1 MTPHDAALLAGA
13 GFLAGVCNAV
23 AGGGSLITFPTLLA
37 TGLPPVTANVTN
49 AVGVWPGYVGGVF
62 AFRERLTGHGRTL
75 LAPMIAALIGAICGA
90 VLLLLLPSSI
100 FKAIVPYL
108 ILGATGV
115 FAAQPLITRTLNRLT
130 APKAAV
136 PVPVPVG
143 GPVNGP
149 GDGPGDAPGDGTGDG
164 RSEVPADEGAGE
176 PALERHF
183 IAQLIGI
190 FLAGLYGA
198 YFAGGLGIII
208 LAVLMLTMT
217 ADILLLQGMK
227 SVLQLGVSSVATLA
241 FGVFGPVHWLSVLV
255 LAPACL
261 LGGNLGGRL
270 SKLLKPT
277 ALRVV
282 VTVFGVVI
290 GVRMRL

>member
-13 GFLAGVCNAV
+13 GFLAGICNAV

-62 AFRERLTGHGRTL
+62 AFRKRLEGHGRTL
-75 LAPMIAALIGAICGA
+75 LAPMIAALTGAVCGA
-90 VLLLLLPSSI
+90 VLLLVLPSSV

-108 ILGATGV
+108 ILGATGI
-115 FAAQPLITRTLNRLT
+115 FAAQPLITRALNRLT
-130 APKAAV
+130 APKPVAV
-136 PVPVPVG
+136 PVPAG
-143 GPVNGP
+143 GPAVESAEEP
-149 GDGPGDAPGDGTGDG
+149 
-164 RSEVPADEGAGE
+164 AGE
-176 PALERHF
+176 TSGELEPKPELERHF
-183 IAQLIGI
+183 TAQLIGI

-270 SKLLKPT
+270 SKMLKPT

-290 GVRMRL
+290 GVRMLI

>member
-1 MTPHDAALLAGA
+1 MTPHDAVLLAGA

-49 AVGVWPGYVGGVF
+49 AVGVWPGYVGGVV
-62 AFRERLTGHGRTL
+62 AFRERLEGYGRTL
-75 LAPMIAALIGAICGA
+75 LAPMIAALTGAVCGA
-90 VLLLLLPSSI
+90 VLLLVLPSSV

-108 ILGATGV
+108 ILGATGI
-115 FAAQPLITRTLNRLT
+115 FAAQPLITRALNRLT
-130 APKAAV
+130 ASKPVAV
-136 PVPVPVG
+136 PVSAG
-143 GPVNGP
+143 G
-149 GDGPGDAPGDGTGDG
+149 
-164 RSEVPADEGAGE
+164 PADESAVESAGE
-176 PALERHF
+176 PVLERHF
-183 IAQLIGI
+183 TAQLIGI

-270 SKLLKPT
+270 SKMLKPT

-290 GVRMRL
+290 GVRMLI